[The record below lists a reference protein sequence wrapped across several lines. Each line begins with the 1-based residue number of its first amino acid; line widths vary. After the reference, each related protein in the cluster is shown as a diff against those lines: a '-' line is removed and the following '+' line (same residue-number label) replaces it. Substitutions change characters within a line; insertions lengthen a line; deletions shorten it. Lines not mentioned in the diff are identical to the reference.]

1 MCSRRDELLYLL
13 LLPIDV
19 SDSEGL
25 ENRKHMREIDRLR
38 RESETISRLLMQA
51 SLVNVRTQIEQ
62 VKSHLSEAES
72 FLES

>member
-25 ENRKHMREIDRLR
+25 ETRKHMREIDRLR

-62 VKSHLSEAES
+62 VKSHLSETES